1 MGLGDAEDAG
11 LGWGGLEG
19 PAPLVGT
26 MGRFG
31 GRAQVDDVA

>member
-1 MGLGDAEDAG
+1 MP
-11 LGWGGLEG
+11 GWGGGLEG